1 MNRLPPLDVH
11 AHVNPKI
18 DELDLDSL
26 NAAVFAVSRSLDEA
40 ASAVERTDRLT
51 VWGVG
56 CHPGLAEAEERF
68 SADRFSSLLDRSAL
82 AGELGLDGKSPVPL
96 AKQQQVLR
104 AALKVLQ
111 DKPRLVSLHSFRATE
126 ELITEL
132 ETTSP
137 GGVVLHWW
145 LGNAE
150 QTKRAIRLGAC
161 FSVNSSS
168 VRRRDILQRLP
179 LDRVLTETDHPYGN
193 HHGRG
198 RALKQPG
205 FVGDVEAALA
215 EHYATAPGEIRTAVW
230 RNMGR
235 LVADTRCSRLLPRS
249 IRSHLAIVT

>member
-11 AHVNPKI
+11 AHVNPNI
-18 DELDLDSL
+18 DELDLHSL

-40 ASAVERTDRLT
+40 ASAVERTDRIT

-82 AGELGLDGKSPVPL
+82 AGELGLDGKSAVPL

-104 AALKVLQ
+104 GALKVLQ
-111 DKPRLVSLHSFRATE
+111 GKPRLVSLHSFRATE

-168 VRRRDILQRLP
+168 VRRRDILQHLP

-198 RALKQPG
+198 RAHKPG
-205 FVGDVEAALA
+205 AVGDVEAALA

-235 LVADTRCSRLLPRS
+235 LVAETRCSRLLPRS
-249 IRSHLAIVT
+249 IRSYLAIVT